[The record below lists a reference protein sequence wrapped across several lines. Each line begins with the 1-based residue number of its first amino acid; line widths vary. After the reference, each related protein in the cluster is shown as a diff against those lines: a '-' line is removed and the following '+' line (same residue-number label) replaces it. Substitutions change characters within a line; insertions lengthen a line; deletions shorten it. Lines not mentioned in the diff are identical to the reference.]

1 MSYAECVWQYLCAR
15 FKVDRPRDD
24 RGVITTEFA
33 VLTFLVVAGAIAVV
47 AILMATAR
55 NNAENVPVMGGG

>member
-1 MSYAECVWQYLCAR
+1 MSYADVIWQYLRAR
-15 FKVDRPRDD
+15 WELESCRDD

-55 NNAENVPVMGGG
+55 NNAENVPVVGG